1 MVTGLVYTEV
11 NRSADHRRERSRVK
25 KSLTAE
31 ARLIRRMRGTTPAK
45 QKAYANKAG
54 RSLLRS
60 IHKMESDIV
69 DLQNKVH
76 EQEDNHIR
84 STKYLTEE
92 LMILRPLKENAVA
105 IRRRF
110 FATHRRSQDEMEH
123 DDPLT
128 IDSGNKS
135 AHRGDVCLDVC
146 LFKNRLI
153 EYDDTFCTLYG
164 LSWSDAEAL
173 LVMSQSVGTVYT
185 GDCVFGCSA
194 LALFVYLTV
203 TTIRVRKT
211 SMRDERPCL
220 RHHRPPLVVDPPS
233 GTCFSC
239 FDFLD
244 WRCKHR

>member
-11 NRSADHRRERSRVK
+11 NPSADHRRERSRVK
-25 KSLTAE
+25 KSLATE

-84 STKYLTEE
+84 STKCLTEE

-105 IRRRF
+105 IRRRY
-110 FATHRRSQDEMEH
+110 FATYRRSQDEMED

-146 LFKNRLI
+146 LFKKRLI
-153 EYDDTFCTLYG
+153 EYDDTFSTLYG

-173 LVMSQSVGTVYT
+173 LGYEQLVCAMNARASAITDSRLWWTPLRELAFRALISWIGDASTDELKKFKEGIEKDTYPQRLFQSM
-185 GDCVFGCSA
+185 GCA
-194 LALFVYLTV
+194 
-203 TTIRVRKT
+203 
-211 SMRDERPCL
+211 P
-220 RHHRPPLVVDPPS
+220 
-233 GTCFSC
+233 
-239 FDFLD
+239 
-244 WRCKHR
+244 